1 MLFIVKV
8 IPMNRKII
16 LGILMIATLF
26 LIAGCVQLPNT
37 NDNTI
42 NVQGNAEL
50 TVEPD
55 EAEVWVGASFVKDT
69 AEEAQS
75 SVNEV
80 INDIIDG
87 LRYKGFTEEDM
98 ETTQLSLREEYS
110 WEDNTRKS
118 EGWRATQTLKVKT
131 TDLTKVGE
139 IVDVAVENGANQINN
154 INFGL
159 SEEKE
164 QQYKKQALSEA
175 AANAKDKAQTIAD
188 SLGVKL
194 GKIKSVTESNYYYTP
209 YRYTVAET
217 AGDAVVKEVS
227 TVLPEDVTVTANI
240 AIVYNVG

>member
-1 MLFIVKV
+1 MKE
-8 IPMNRKII
+8 KII
-16 LGILMIATLF
+16 LSILMMTALF
-26 LIAGCVQLPNT
+26 LIAGCVQLPN
-37 NDNTI
+37 NNENTI

-50 TVEPD
+50 IVEPD
-55 EAEVWVGASFVKDT
+55 EAEVWVGASFIKDT
-69 AEEAQS
+69 AEEAQF

-98 ETTQLSLREEYS
+98 ETTQLSLREEYNWKDGERES
-110 WEDNTRKS
+110 I
-118 EGWRATQTLKVKT
+118 GWRATQTLKVKT
-131 TDLTKVGE
+131 IDLSKVGE

-194 GKIKSVTESNYYYTP
+194 GKIKSVTESNYYYAP
-209 YRYTVAET
+209 YRYATAEA
-217 AGDAVVKEVS
+217 AGDGIVEEVS

-240 AIVYNVG
+240 AIIYNVG